1 MDGETYVTTTHHT
14 AQTTS
19 WCGENDPRTTFVDGN
34 PNP

>member
-1 MDGETYVTTTHHT
+1 MDGETYVTTTQHT

-19 WCGENDPRTTFVDGN
+19 WCGKNDPRTTFVDGN